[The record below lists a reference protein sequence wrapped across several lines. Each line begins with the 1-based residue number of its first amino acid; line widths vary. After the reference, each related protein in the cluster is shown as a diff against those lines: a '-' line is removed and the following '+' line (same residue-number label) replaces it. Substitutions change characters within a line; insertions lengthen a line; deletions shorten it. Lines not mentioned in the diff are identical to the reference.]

1 MGNTNFTSG
10 SFDVKE
16 IKGNYLHILEK
27 NANSILLSNK

>member
-27 NANSILLSNK
+27 NITLKVV